1 MASARS
7 CSIVAP
13 SGDGLQSRQPIAVQR
28 FDEVGGK
35 RRVSL
40 EPFVKRSAGLE
51 LAKEFVQGPRAK
63 GMDSSR
69 QVAKALAGDQRG
81 LQ

>member
-7 CSIVAP
+7 CRIVAP
-13 SGDGLQSRQPIAVQR
+13 SGDGQSLQPIAVQR

-40 EPFVKRSAGLE
+40 EPFVKRSAGC
-51 LAKEFVQGPRAK
+51 EFN
-63 GMDSSR
+63 
-69 QVAKALAGDQRG
+69 
-81 LQ
+81 